1 MNSFKEKAAHGI
13 FAVAAAIT
21 VFTVALICFFLFAGG
36 MPGMMKIG
44 VWQFVSG
51 SHWKPTQEIFGI
63 LPMILGSV
71 YVTAGALVI
80 GVPAGLLTALYLS
93 RVATP
98 KVKRFLKPTVS
109 LLAGS
114 PSVVYGFWGLTT
126 IVPAIRV
133 FFGGSGSCL
142 LAAALLLGIMIL
154 PTIAAVSE
162 AALNAVPSSYYEG
175 ALALGAT
182 HERAVFT
189 VILRAARSGV
199 IASIILGIGRAIG
212 EAMAVMMVAGNRA
225 VIPNS
230 LIKGVRTLTAN
241 IVMEMGYAADLHR
254 DALVA
259 TGVVLFVFILV
270 INALFSFYSRKAV
283 QQ

>member
-1 MNSFKEKAAHGI
+1 M
-13 FAVAAAIT
+13 
-21 VFTVALICFFLFAGG
+21 
-36 MPGMMKIG
+36 
-44 VWQFVSG
+44 
-51 SHWKPTQEIFGI
+51 
-63 LPMILGSV
+63 
-71 YVTAGALVI
+71 
-80 GVPAGLLTALYLS
+80 
-93 RVATP
+93 
-98 KVKRFLKPTVS
+98 
-109 LLAGS
+109 
-114 PSVVYGFWGLTT
+114 
-126 IVPAIRV
+126 

>member
-1 MNSFKEKAAHGI
+1 MNSFKEKFAHGI
-13 FAVAAAIT
+13 FAVAAGIT
-21 VFTVALICFFLFAGG
+21 ILTVALICFFLFAGG
-36 MPGMMKIG
+36 MPGMIKIG
-44 VWQFVSG
+44 VWEFVSG
-51 SHWKPTQEIFGI
+51 RHWKPTQEIFGI
-63 LPMILGSV
+63 LPMILGSI
-71 YVTAGALVI
+71 YVTAGALLI
-80 GVPAGLLTALYLS
+80 GVPAGLLTAVYLS
-93 RVATP
+93 RFASER
-98 KVKRFLKPTVS
+98 VKSFLRPTVS
-109 LLAGS
+109 LLAGI

-126 IVPAIRV
+126 IVPSIRML
-133 FFGGSGSCL
+133 FGGSGSSL

-154 PTIAAVSE
+154 PTIASVSE
-162 AALNAVPSSYYEG
+162 AALNAVPESYYEG

-199 IASIILGIGRAIG
+199 IASIILGVGRAIG

-254 DALVA
+254 DALIS
-259 TGVVLFVFILV
+259 TGVVLFVFILI
-270 INALFSFYSRKAV
+270 INMLFSFYSRKAV
-283 QQ
+283 KQ